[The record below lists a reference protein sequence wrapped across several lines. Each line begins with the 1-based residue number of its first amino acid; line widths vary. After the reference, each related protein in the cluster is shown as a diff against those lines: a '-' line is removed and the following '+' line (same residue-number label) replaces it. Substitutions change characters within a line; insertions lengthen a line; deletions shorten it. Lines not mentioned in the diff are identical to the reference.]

1 MRKSISTKVLVLLLL
16 CGLSGSS
23 QVIQV
28 TTDAGNQMNP
38 AIHKSVIVWE
48 DDRNG
53 NLDIYALTRGTGR
66 EFQVTTDGNNQ
77 YSPAAY
83 NDIIVWTDERNGN
96 QDIYGY
102 NLSTDQEFQL
112 TTDGTNQMDPV
123 LYENT
128 VVWADNRN
136 GNYDIYGIDLRVL
149 EEFSITTHE
158 SNQIHPDI
166 SSGIVVW
173 QDYRNGNWDIY
184 GYNLLTGQGFQITF
198 DAQNQTDPALYADIV
213 VWEDYRNGNSD
224 IYGFNRLQNQE
235 FPITTDASN
244 QVAPDIH
251 NNMVVWEDD
260 RNGNYDIYGYDLLM
274 SEEVTV
280 VAAPG
285 LQQNPALYEGYI
297 VWEDTRNDNY
307 DIYGYTASALAAL
320 TVLVTDVNGAP
331 VFQAAVSV
339 GPYTGVTDETGA
351 AVITGISPGTYT
363 ITVSAAGYQET
374 SKDVH
379 VTGDESLTITLS
391 QVEEDTS
398 ISFTVIVQ
406 DATGRAVAGASVVLT
421 GPAGYTDTT
430 DVQGIV
436 VFSPVV
442 EGTYVLTVS
451 HADYGTYTDP
461 TIQVTASTALT
472 VMLNPDTGFIHGTVY
487 WDTTKTPAQDI
498 AVQVYDQGSGRLE
511 KTVTTDDQG
520 HFIAEVLKT
529 RMYSVIVEDF
539 AEQKQIGIIP
549 SDSLDAGAVIII
561 LDSQS
566 SIKGVVE
573 DDSGKALAGVQI
585 TVTAQDQFISSSTN
599 TEGLF
604 SAEVPPG
611 TYTLEVTAPGYQR
624 FTQLFIVSYK
634 EVHDFGVLVLDQKPD
649 VRIDIHEESPTDEE
663 VTWPSGSSVMI
674 PVLITLIVCIGVVLF
689 VVVRA
694 KNRSDLVTTAVIS
707 VFTGIIAIIVMWIL
721 FQIG

>member
-1 MRKSISTKVLVLLLL
+1 MRKNVYVKVLVLVLL
-16 CGLSGSS
+16 CGLSESS

-28 TTDAGNQMNP
+28 TTDVGNQTNP

-53 NLDIYALTRGTGR
+53 NLDIYALIRETGT
-66 EFQVTTDGNNQ
+66 ELQVTTDGDNQ
-77 YSPAAY
+77 YGPAVY

-112 TTDGTNQMDPV
+112 TTQGDNQMDPGI
-123 LYENT
+123 YEHI

-149 EEFSITTHE
+149 EEFSLTTHE

-166 SSGIVVW
+166 HGNTVVW

-184 GYNLLTGQGFQITF
+184 GYNLLTGQEFQITF

-213 VWEDYRNGNSD
+213 VWEDFRNGNSD
-224 IYGFNRLQNQE
+224 IYGADLLQEQE
-235 FPITTDASN
+235 FPITTGVSN

-251 NNMVVWEDD
+251 NTVVVWEDD
-260 RNGNYDIYGYDLLM
+260 RNGNHDIYGYDLST

-280 VAAPG
+280 AAAPG

-307 DIYGYTASALAAL
+307 DIYGYTAASLVM
-320 TVLVTDVNGAP
+320 TVLVTDPYGAP

-339 GPYTGVTDETGA
+339 GPYTGVTDETGV
-351 AVITGISPGTYT
+351 AVITGIIPGTYMLV
-363 ITVSAAGYQET
+363 VSAAGYLETTQEI
-374 SKDVH
+374 H
-379 VTGDESLTITLS
+379 VTGDGSLTITLS
-391 QVEEDTS
+391 LVEEETS
-398 ISFTVIVQ
+398 ISFTVIVH
-406 DATGRAVAGASVVLT
+406 DTTGKAVAGASVVLT
-421 GPAGYTDTT
+421 GPAEYTDTT
-430 DVQGIV
+430 DVEGTV
-436 VFSPVV
+436 VFSTVV

-461 TIQVTASTALT
+461 ALQVTASTALT
-472 VMLNPDTGFIHGTVY
+472 VMLNADTGFIHGTVY
-487 WDTTKTPAQDI
+487 WDTTKTPAQYI
-498 AVQVYDQGSGRLE
+498 AVQVYDQGSGKLE
-511 KTVTTDDQG
+511 KTVITDEQG

-529 RMYSVIVEDF
+529 RMYSVIVEGF

-549 SDSLDAGAVIII
+549 SDSLDTGAVIII

-566 SIKGVVE
+566 SIQGIVK
-573 DDSGKALAGVQI
+573 DDSGKVLAGVQV
-585 TVTAQDQFISSSTN
+585 TVTAQDQSISSSTN
-599 TEGLF
+599 TEGFF
-604 SAEVPPG
+604 SADIPPG
-611 TYTLEVTAPGYQR
+611 TYTIEITAPGYQR
-624 FTQLFIVSYK
+624 FTQSVTVSYK

-663 VTWPSGSSVMI
+663 VTRPTGSNIMI
-674 PVLITLIVCIGVVLF
+674 PVLITLIVCIGVVLL

-694 KNRSDLVTTAVIS
+694 KNKSDLVTTAVIS